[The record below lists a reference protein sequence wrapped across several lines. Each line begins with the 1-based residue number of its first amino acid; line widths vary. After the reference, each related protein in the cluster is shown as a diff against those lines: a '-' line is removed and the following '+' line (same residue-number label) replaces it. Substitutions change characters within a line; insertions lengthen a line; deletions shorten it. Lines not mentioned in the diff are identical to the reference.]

1 MPASSKPRLP
11 IQPGAPVPLP
21 QGVQAWRVQDAPVEV
36 YLVSPERRR
45 LIAVVDPGGHVF
57 GIAHDTLSLQMVAGE
72 AGGDAPVPRDVADS
86 ARLWM
91 EQAASAAGLAVP
103 KGKAD
108 AAAVADFTIALD
120 AAFARADAERDAA
133 LSARLSGAAEG
144 RDAARSLADALK
156 QAAHA
161 LGGDVERESV
171 LPHTTDF
178 ALAPSL
184 ARRYGLRAARVVLD
198 GRWAEDDRGPLLLRE
213 RGTHAVRYAVW
224 RPATGYVEANGEA
237 LDVAA
242 QDALG
247 WRVYGP
253 LSDDVSTMRGM
264 MKSVLRGLMREWKPI
279 AGAALLAAVLGLVAP
294 WVAGWIFDVIVPGGE
309 RGLLVAAGL
318 ALLAVALVTVVL
330 SAVRA
335 LAISRVRGR
344 GMLTMMAGLSDH
356 VLRLPARFFRTV
368 SAGDFAQR
376 LASVEAVRT
385 SVTELLLNAGL
396 TSVFAILYLGQLL
409 AFDTRLALAGLML
422 TLVYVTLTVIF
433 RTLQVRPATLAAER
447 DGKLASLT
455 YEMLEGVAKL
465 RTAAAEGRMLA
476 RWQTAYAAER
486 DAAAASDRIEAHY
499 RAFEDSW
506 SLLTMA
512 GLFATAALLA
522 QADLSAGQLIA
533 FLAAFGLFQGAFTQL
548 CDGLMAL
555 WGLQP
560 IAERARPILTAPAE
574 ARAGRAD
581 PGRLQGHIAA
591 SGLSFAYDGA
601 NVPIID
607 GLDLEVK
614 PGEHLAIVGGS
625 GSGKST
631 ILRLLLGFEAP
642 LTGSITYDGQ
652 DFSSLDPA
660 RVRSQIGVVLQS
672 SQLFAGSIQEN
683 IKGASDATLDQCLAA
698 AEAAGLARDL
708 KLFPMGL
715 HTPITEGAG
724 TLSGGQRQRILI
736 ARALAG
742 SPRILFLDEATS
754 ALDNATQAVVA
765 ETMDA
770 LNATRITIAHRL
782 STVRN
787 ADRIAVLEKGRFVE
801 SGDFASLMAKNG
813 AFAHLARRQL
823 LED

>member
-11 IQPGAPVPLP
+11 IQSGAPVPLP

-45 LIAVVDPGGHVF
+45 LIAVVEPGGHVF
-57 GIAHDTLSLQMVAGE
+57 GIAHETLSLQMVAGE
-72 AGGDAPVPRDVADS
+72 AGGNTPEQRDVADS
-86 ARLWM
+86 AQHWM
-91 EQAASAAGLAVP
+91 AQAAGAAGVAVP

-108 AAAVADFTIALD
+108 AAAVAAFTVSLE
-120 AAFARADAERDAA
+120 AAFARADAARDAD
-133 LSARLSGAAEG
+133 LSARLSGKAGEA
-144 RDAARSLADALK
+144 DAARSLADALK
-156 QAAHA
+156 HAALA
-161 LGGDVERESV
+161 LGGDVERDSV
-171 LPHTTDF
+171 APHTTDF

-198 GRWAEDDRGPLLLRE
+198 GHWAEDDRGPLLLRE
-213 RGTHAVRYAVW
+213 RGTQAVRFAVW
-224 RPATGYVEANGEA
+224 RPSGYVDASGER
-237 LDVAA
+237 LDDAA
-242 QDALG
+242 QDALA
-247 WRVYGP
+247 WRIYGP
-253 LSDDVSTMRGM
+253 LADDVSTMRGM
-264 MKSVLRGLMREWKPI
+264 MASVLRGLLREWKPV
-279 AGAALLAAVLGLVAP
+279 AGAALMAALLGLVGP
-294 WVAGWIFDVIVPGGE
+294 WMAGWIFDTIVPGGE

-344 GMLTMMAGLSDH
+344 GMLTMMAGISDH
-356 VLRLPARFFRTV
+356 VLRLPARFFRSV

-396 TSVFAILYLGQLL
+396 TSVFALLYLGQLL
-409 AFDTRLALAGLML
+409 LFDLRLALAGLAL
-422 TLVYVTLTVIF
+422 TLIYVTLTVIF

-447 DGKLASLT
+447 DGTLASLT

-465 RTAAAEGRMLA
+465 RTAAAESRMLA
-476 RWQTAYAAER
+476 RWQTAYASER

-506 SLLTMA
+506 SLLTLA

-522 QADLSAGQLIA
+522 QAELSAGQLIA

-548 CDGLMAL
+548 CDGLMSL

-560 IAERARPILTAPAE
+560 IAERARPILIAPAE

-787 ADRIAVLEKGRFVE
+787 AHRIAVLEKGRFVE

-823 LED
+823 PED

>member
-36 YLVSPERRR
+36 YLVGPERRR
-45 LIAVVDPGGHVF
+45 LIAVVEPGGHVF
-57 GIAHDTLSLQMVAGE
+57 GIVHDTLSLQMVAGE
-72 AGGDAPVPRDVADS
+72 ASGEAHALRDVAES
-86 ARLWM
+86 ARHWM
-91 EQAASAAGLAVP
+91 EQAAGAAGVAVP
-103 KGKAD
+103 RGAAD
-108 AAAVADFTIALD
+108 ADAVAAFTIALD
-120 AAFARADAERDAA
+120 AVFARADAERDAA
-133 LSARLSGAAEG
+133 LSARLSGEDMPHDG
-144 RDAARSLADALK
+144 ARSLADALK
-156 QAAHA
+156 QAALA

-184 ARRYGLRAARVVLD
+184 ARRYGLRAARVILD
-198 GRWAEDDRGPLLLRE
+198 GHWAEDDRGPLLLRE
-213 RGTHAVRYAVW
+213 RGTQAVRFAVW
-224 RPATGYVEANGEA
+224 RPTGYVDASGDP
-237 LDVAA
+237 LDGAA
-242 QDALG
+242 QDTLA

-264 MKSVLRGLMREWKPI
+264 MKSVLRGLMREWKPV
-279 AGAALLAAVLGLVAP
+279 AGAALLAALLGLIAP
-294 WVAGWIFDVIVPGGE
+294 WTAGWIFDVIVPGGE

-318 ALLAVALVTVVL
+318 ALFAAALVTVVL

-376 LASVEAVRT
+376 LASVEMVRT

-396 TSVFAILYLGQLL
+396 TSVFALLYLGQLL
-409 AFDTRLALAGLML
+409 LFDTRLALAGLAL
-422 TLVYVTLTVIF
+422 TLIYVTLTVIF

-548 CDGLMAL
+548 CDGLMSL
-555 WGLQP
+555 WSLQP

-591 SGLSFAYDGA
+591 NGLSFAYDGA

-683 IKGASDATLDQCLAA
+683 IKGASDATLEHCLAA

-787 ADRIAVLEKGRFVE
+787 ANRIAVLEKGRFVE
-801 SGDFASLMAKNG
+801 SGDFESLMAKNG
-813 AFAHLARRQL
+813 AFAQLARRQL